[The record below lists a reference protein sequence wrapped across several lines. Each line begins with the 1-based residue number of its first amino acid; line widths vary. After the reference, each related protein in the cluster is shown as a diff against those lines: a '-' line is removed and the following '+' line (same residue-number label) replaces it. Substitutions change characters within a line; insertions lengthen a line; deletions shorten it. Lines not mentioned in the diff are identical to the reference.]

1 MPSLSTPQLVLLS
14 QIPDAIDRNQRLP
27 AQTVMRLLRPTLC
40 QHADLRAV
48 DLFECWVAEHK
59 TDLNLEQVT
68 RMWVCWE
75 TIFIKELPERFEQW
89 VKDRSERS
97 PYQLGVDFARMIV
110 SRRWNPWALR
120 KSASLLGRVQIKLI
134 KALGNFLM
142 FLVFYWMA
150 LAGWMTLGALRE
162 PLLARLAGLGIA

>member
-1 MPSLSTPQLVLLS
+1 MFSIATSPQSLLS
-14 QIPDAIDRNQRLP
+14 QIPDGFDKNQALP
-27 AQTVMRLLRPTLC
+27 PQAAMRILRPTLC

-48 DLFECWVAEHK
+48 DLFEHWVSERK
-59 TDLNLEQVT
+59 TNINLEQAT
-68 RMWVCWE
+68 WMWVHWE
-75 TIFIKELPERFEQW
+75 MLFIRELPDRFEQW

-97 PYQLGVDFARMIV
+97 PYQLGVDFARLIV

-120 KSASLLGRVQIKLI
+120 KSATLFGRVQIKLI

-142 FLVFYWMA
+142 FVMFYWMA

-162 PLLARLAGLGIA
+162 RFIVIQ